1 MNNNRSLF
9 PKLNRENLIDFT
21 LLFAVFV
28 MAVIYK
34 MIRVQAF

>member
-1 MNNNRSLF
+1 MNNNRSVF
-9 PKLNRENLIDFT
+9 PKLNRDKLIDFT
-21 LLFAVFV
+21 LLLAVFV

>member
-1 MNNNRSLF
+1 MNNNRSVF
-9 PKLNRENLIDFT
+9 PKLNRDKLFDVA
-21 LLFAVFV
+21 LLFAIFV

>member
-9 PKLNRENLIDFT
+9 PKLNRESLIDIT
-21 LLFAVFV
+21 LLLAVFV

>member
-1 MNNNRSLF
+1 MNNNRSIF
-9 PKLNRENLIDFT
+9 PKLNRENLTDIA
-21 LLFAVFV
+21 LLMAVFV